1 MAARAQIPLT
11 LAVVLGSMFAQPV
24 WAQGEQVDV
33 EVVNRTFQPID
44 LEVYDQVC
52 QQVIYAGQILANASV
67 SIAACPNQDGLAN
80 LTVADRFGHRQ
91 TYSGLADPSTVNVEF
106 N

>member
-1 MAARAQIPLT
+1 MLARARCCLG
-11 LAVVLGSMFAQPV
+11 LAAVLGSLIAPPG
-24 WAQGEQVDV
+24 WAQEDQVDV
-33 EVVNRTFQPID
+33 EIVNRTFEPID
-44 LEVYDQVC
+44 VEVYDDVC
-52 QQVIYAGQILANASV
+52 QQVAYTGQVLDNASV
-67 SIAACPNQDGLAN
+67 SIAACPNQDGLAS

>member
-1 MAARAQIPLT
+1 MAARAHIFLT
-11 LAVVLGSMFAQPV
+11 LAVVLGSFIAQPV
-24 WAQGEQVDV
+24 RAQGEQVDV
-33 EVVNRTFQPID
+33 EIVNRTFQPID
-44 LEVYDQVC
+44 VEIYDQVC
-52 QQVIYAGQILANASV
+52 RQVIYAGQIIANASV
-67 SIAACPNQDGLAN
+67 SVAACPNQDGLAN

>member
-1 MAARAQIPLT
+1 MAARAHIPLT
-11 LAVVLGSMFAQPV
+11 LAIVLGSLSAQPV

-44 LEVYDQVC
+44 VEVYDQVC
-52 QQVIYAGQILANASV
+52 QQVIYAGQILDNASISV
-67 SIAACPNQDGLAN
+67 AACPNQDGLAN

>member
-1 MAARAQIPLT
+1 MA
-11 LAVVLGSMFAQPV
+11 AVVLGSFIAQPV

-33 EVVNRTFQPID
+33 EIVNRTFQPID
-44 LEVYDQVC
+44 VEIYDQVC
-52 QQVIYAGQILANASV
+52 QQVIYDGQILANASV
-67 SIAACPNQDGLAN
+67 SVAACPNQDGLAN

>member
-1 MAARAQIPLT
+1 MPARARSPLR
-11 LAVVLGSMFAQPV
+11 LAVVLGSLLTQPA
-24 WAQGEQVDV
+24 WAQDGQIDV

-44 LEVYDQVC
+44 VEVYDQVC
-52 QQVIYAGQILANASV
+52 QQIVYTGQILDNASV

-80 LTVADRFGHRQ
+80 VTVADRFGHRQ